1 MSKQSYSR
9 EIRFNLG
16 LVVCLIILMTLF
28 TTMTSANYVNLIK
41 DDDQYAIK
49 NTASNDK
56 NDYFLIDN
64 EGNTEYVIID
74 VNGKMF
80 PKKRDFSHTSKT
92 ITESDKG
99 LMKMLD
105 ASMGNQ

>member
-1 MSKQSYSR
+1 MSEQSY
-9 EIRFNLG
+9 IKGFGLG
-16 LVVCLIILMTLF
+16 LVLVLCFIIASS
-28 TTMTSANYVNLIK
+28 TTMTSANYVKLIK
-41 DDDQYAIK
+41 DDDQYSIK

-64 EGNTEYVIID
+64 EGNTEYVIVD

-80 PKKRDFSHTSKT
+80 PKKHHFSHTSKT

-99 LMKMLD
+99 LMKMLN
-105 ASMGNQ
+105 ASMNNQ

>member
-1 MSKQSYSR
+1 MSEQSY
-9 EIRFNLG
+9 IRGFGLGLG
-16 LVVCLIILMTLF
+16 LVSCLIIIITLF
-28 TTMTSANYVNLIK
+28 TTMTSTNYVKLIK
-41 DDDQYAIK
+41 DDDQYTIK

-80 PKKRDFSHTSKT
+80 PKKHDFSHTSKT

-99 LMKMLD
+99 LMKMLN
-105 ASMGNQ
+105 ASMNNQ

>member
-1 MSKQSYSR
+1 MSEQSY
-9 EIRFNLG
+9 IRGFGLG
-16 LVVCLIILMTLF
+16 LVLVLCFIIASS
-28 TTMTSANYVNLIK
+28 TTMTSTNYVKLIK
-41 DDDQYAIK
+41 DDDQYTIK

-64 EGNTEYVIID
+64 EGNTEYVIVD

-80 PKKRDFSHTSKT
+80 PKKHDFSHTSKS

-99 LMKMLD
+99 LMKMLN
-105 ASMGNQ
+105 ASMNNQ